1 MYLVVMQTK
10 EANEAVTMSIQSV
23 LLATTTTTS
32 TVLGLD
38 SPNPGDGGV
47 VVTAGE

>member
-1 MYLVVMQTK
+1 MQTK

-23 LLATTTTTS
+23 LLATTTTS